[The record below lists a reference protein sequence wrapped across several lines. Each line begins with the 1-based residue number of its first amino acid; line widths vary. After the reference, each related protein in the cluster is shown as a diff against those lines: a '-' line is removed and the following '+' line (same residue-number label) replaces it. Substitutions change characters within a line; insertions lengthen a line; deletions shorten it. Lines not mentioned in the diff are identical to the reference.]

1 MMLWRLPHLLLQC
14 MKGESSNPVPVP
26 VPIPS
31 QVSPNNFSILY
42 FNARS
47 ILPKMDELRVMVA
60 AQNPSIVCIVET
72 WLCEVISDL
81 EISLKN
87 FQLVRLDRNRHGGG
101 VLIYIH
107 SSLTWDVLLRGPN
120 DLEFLSLSISSPCNC
135 FKHCISV
142 LYRSPSFPV
151 SFFDNFCTTLQFLSP
166 HRFTSFVL
174 VGDFNINF

>member
-1 MMLWRLPHLLLQC
+1 MPVSQHLPRIVFIQQCPVVFFRQKQC
-14 MKGESSNPVPVP
+14 MKGESSNPVPVT
-26 VPIPS
+26 VPIPG

-47 ILPKMDELRVMVA
+47 ILPKMDELRVVVA

-107 SSLTWDVLLRGPN
+107 SSLTWDVLLRDPN
-120 DLEFLSLSISSPCNC
+120 DLEF
-135 FKHCISV
+135 FK
-142 LYRSPSFPV
+142 
-151 SFFDNFCTTLQFLSP
+151 
-166 HRFTSFVL
+166 FV
-174 VGDFNINF
+174 D